1 MDNEHKACPNV
12 GTWSTCTV
20 NLFHAAYDARTHP
33 QSLDMFTFFKDSFM
47 AWIFPLP
54 IGIYDSFEV
63 QRCGLCQIDQYFGVS
78 HLSHCSHCPC
88 IERKKTIF
96 AASKNQS
103 GHQINSNL
111 TARGGGGMPLWL
123 RPCIL
128 RQKLKLS
135 IDIKNSIFWR
145 VLTGGFQN

>member
-1 MDNEHKACPNV
+1 MIHLKSNGVDYAKSINILGSRIYLIA
-12 GTWSTCTV
+12 
-20 NLFHAAYDARTHP
+20 
-33 QSLDMFTFFKDSFM
+33 
-47 AWIFPLP
+47 P
-54 IGIYDSFEV
+54 IAPV
-63 QRCGLCQIDQYFGVS
+63 
-78 HLSHCSHCPC
+78 LSEK
-88 IERKKTIF
+88 I

-103 GHQINSNL
+103 GHQKSSNL
-111 TARGGGGMPLWL
+111 TGRGGGGMPLWL

>member
-88 IERKKTIF
+88 IERKNCSLQKSIWPPKKLKF
-96 AASKNQS
+96 DRS
-103 GHQINSNL
+103 G
-111 TARGGGGMPLWL
+111 AGGMPLWL

-128 RQKLKLS
+128 RKKLKLS
-135 IDIKNSIFWR
+135 IDIKNSVFWR